1 MWGGDPSHRRNQMR
15 RETFPLATAATWSH
29 RGGGVRFNI
38 DANRCAETRFLKLKQ
53 PSGVKCS

>member
-1 MWGGDPSHRRNQMR
+1 
-15 RETFPLATAATWSH
+15 
-29 RGGGVRFNI
+29 VRFNI